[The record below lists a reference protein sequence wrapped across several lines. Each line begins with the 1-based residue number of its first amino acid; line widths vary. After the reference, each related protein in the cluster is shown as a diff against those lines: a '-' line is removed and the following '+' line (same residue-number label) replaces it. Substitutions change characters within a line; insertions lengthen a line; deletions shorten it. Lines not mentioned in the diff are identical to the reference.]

1 MSRRDLLLQSPLFHD
16 VPPEAVSMAEQS
28 VIERHFH
35 PGDVLV
41 SQEAQG
47 EALFLVTAGR
57 ARVTRVS
64 LGGRERV
71 LGFLYAPAVFGEISV
86 LSRRGRSATV
96 VADTEVSALMLHRAE
111 FEQLLTRSPKVLWN
125 LATIL
130 ADRVASLN
138 DELIAL
144 GISTEATMAH
154 VFVNLYHQ
162 RGAAGEAQPDLLP
175 LNQTDLML
183 RLSASRETVARV
195 VRKLEKNGLV
205 KHEQGGVR
213 LRSVDGLERIVYD
226 LEE

>member
-1 MSRRDLLLQSPLFHD
+1 
-16 VPPEAVSMAEQS
+16 MAES
-28 VIERHFH
+28 ALIERSFQ
-35 PGDVLV
+35 PGEPLV
-41 SQEAQG
+41 TQEAQG
-47 EALFLVTAGR
+47 EALFLITSGR

-86 LSRRGRSATV
+86 LSQRSRSATV
-96 VADTEVSALMLHRAE
+96 VADSAVEVLMLHRAE
-111 FEQLLTRSPKVLWN
+111 FRQILTRYPQVLWN
-125 LATIL
+125 LARVL
-130 ADRVASLN
+130 ADRVDSLN

-154 VFVNLYHQ
+154 VFVNLYRQ
-162 RGAAGEAQPDLLP
+162 RGAAGEPNPDLLP

-205 KHEQGGVR
+205 KNEGGGVR
-213 LRSVDGLERIVYD
+213 LRSVDGLERIVHD
-226 LEE
+226 LDE